1 MREEFLWLVF
11 DSIQTQ
17 PEQINDAT
25 SIASRLMGATFVL
38 KNGKS
43 LNRHF
48 EVVCS
53 DALGCL
59 KVSGLIYA
67 EPRFGYRATKKQTKE
82 QFLEAFE
89 KVFFEGEKQC

>member
-1 MREEFLWLVF
+1 MREEFLWMVF
-11 DSIQTQ
+11 DLIQRQ
-17 PEQINDAT
+17 PEQINDLKT
-25 SIASRLMGATFVL
+25 IAIRLMGATFVL

-82 QFLEAFE
+82 KFLKDFV